1 MTLGLLTPNTL
12 AFIGPVHATE
22 LTDFCYVRL
31 VRWAYGAVVRYE
43 VNSQG
48 ASLSVLS
55 GEESVSIQ
63 LIKPLQVIKADPIT
77 YALQVGGTVSDMILN
92 PKELLHQR
100 TISVQDEIE
109 MVNNIQS
116 GFTVSLLCLYLSGR
130 NIRET
135 HHFSGYHQSARGLW
149 EFVFFARGLT
159 LMHCRPADLWD
170 QVKAQ
175 EPNISFSG
183 FSERNPLRSVPAAA
197 TRTDVSSALRDLRV
211 FAQEFY
217 IDSITDLVDSTLS
230 FVERYRGI
238 FLTQMQWAE
247 N

>member
-31 VRWAYGAVVRYE
+31 VRVSGEHAIVCVAGLDFPTMKAKKFLYPYVAHTVAPARTAHRAVGLWGVVRYE

-92 PKELLHQR
+92 PKELLHQQNSMIGACRKKRGDLPGSVR
-100 TISVQDEIE
+100 T
-109 MVNNIQS
+109 M
-116 GFTVSLLCLYLSGR
+116 
-130 NIRET
+130 
-135 HHFSGYHQSARGLW
+135 
-149 EFVFFARGLT
+149 
-159 LMHCRPADLWD
+159 
-170 QVKAQ
+170 
-175 EPNISFSG
+175 
-183 FSERNPLRSVPAAA
+183 
-197 TRTDVSSALRDLRV
+197 
-211 FAQEFY
+211 
-217 IDSITDLVDSTLS
+217 LS
-230 FVERYRGI
+230 FPSIRMTASPSFGPPTLAWLPSVAS
-238 FLTQMQWAE
+238 TCWTD
-247 N
+247 